1 VPSRRNVV
9 RLRYFSP
16 SRARSGDVFAL
27 VYTVRLHCRH
37 TPYILSNARLDQQK
51 ILDAALAVADRDGVE
66 ALAVRRVARELA
78 VTPMALYR
86 YVDGREGLVDA
97 LSEAL
102 FTRLELPGMDQ
113 ASWQDELRML
123 ARSFRRLV
131 QDHPAAVAI
140 MASGGEGE
148 NERRVCDAMLSAFRR
163 AGFDDET
170 AERLYRQFTHF
181 VLALVT
187 QDERGFELGL
197 KLFLAGAKALRL
209 ELVAQSH

>member
-1 VPSRRNVV
+1 
-9 RLRYFSP
+9 
-16 SRARSGDVFAL
+16 
-27 VYTVRLHCRH
+27 
-37 TPYILSNARLDQQK
+37 LSSARLDQQK
-51 ILDAALAVADRDGVE
+51 ILHAALAVADRDGVE

-86 YVDGREGLVDA
+86 YVNGREGLVDA

-102 FTRLELPGMDQ
+102 FARLELPGKDQ
-113 ASWQDELRML
+113 ASWHDELRAL
-123 ARSFRRLV
+123 AFSFRRLV

-148 NERRVCDAMLSAFRR
+148 NERRVCDAMLAAFRR
-163 AGFDDET
+163 AGFDDVT
-170 AERLYRQFTHF
+170 ADRLYRQFTHF

-197 KLFLAGAKALRL
+197 ELFLAGAAAIR
-209 ELVAQSH
+209 AGRQGQSPLGTVPPS

>member
-1 VPSRRNVV
+1 
-9 RLRYFSP
+9 
-16 SRARSGDVFAL
+16 
-27 VYTVRLHCRH
+27 
-37 TPYILSNARLDQQK
+37 LSSARLDQQK
-51 ILDAALAVADRDGVE
+51 VLDAALVSADRDGVG
-66 ALAVRRVARELA
+66 ALAIRRVARELG

-86 YVDGREGLVDA
+86 HVDGREGLVDA

-102 FTRLELPGMDQ
+102 FARLELPGSDQ
-113 ASWQDELRML
+113 ASWQDDLRAL

-140 MASGGEGE
+140 MASGGEGA
-148 NERRVCDAMLSAFRR
+148 NERRVCDAMLAAFRR

-170 AERLYRQFTHF
+170 ADRLYRQFTHF

-197 KLFLAGAKALRL
+197 ELFLAGAEAVQGRT
-209 ELVAQSH
+209 QG